1 MIGLR
6 ASTGVVLLAVSF
18 VFGGALMTRSARAQV
33 AGLNDDV
40 PAGAIR
46 FDLPAQPLDQALLVF
61 GRMTQLVVLAP
72 SPLIKGRISA
82 SLTGDY
88 TPREALERVLINTGL
103 EAYFTGPEEA
113 VIVAS
118 SSAAGTL
125 PSSPT
130 AEESTAIPPSA
141 IDGVLVNGDFR
152 NYAAMVQTRLTE
164 ALCQSPQ
171 TQPGSYRLV
180 AQLRIDSRG
189 KVIASDVVVSTG
201 LPARDTEIE
210 RIMRTLVLD
219 SAPPPGLLQPVTLLL
234 RPVGHGV
241 SIDCS
246 PSDGP
251 N

>member
-1 MIGLR
+1 MTGLR
-6 ASTGVVLLAVSF
+6 ASTGVVLLAVSA
-18 VFGGALMTRSARAQV
+18 VFGSALMTRSVRAEV
-33 AGLNDDV
+33 AGLNDTV

-46 FDLPAQPLDQALLVF
+46 FDLPAQALDQALLVF

-82 SLTGDY
+82 PLAGDY
-88 TPREALERVLINTGL
+88 TPREALQRVLINTGL
-103 EAYFTGPEEA
+103 EAYFTGPEDA

-118 SSAAGTL
+118 SSVAVA
-125 PSSPT
+125 PPPSPT
-130 AEESTAIPPSA
+130 AESLAILPSA
-141 IDGVLVNGDFR
+141 IDGVMANGDFR
-152 NYAAMVQTRLTE
+152 DYAAMVQTRLTE

-201 LPARDTEIE
+201 LPARDAAIE
-210 RIMRTLVLD
+210 RSMRTLVLD
-219 SAPPPGLLQPVTLLL
+219 SAPPPGMLQPVTLLL

-251 N
+251 D

>member
-1 MIGLR
+1 
-6 ASTGVVLLAVSF
+6 
-18 VFGGALMTRSARAQV
+18 MTRSARAQV
-33 AGLNDDV
+33 AGLNDGV

-82 SLTGDY
+82 PLTGDY

-103 EAYFTGPEEA
+103 EAYFTGPEDA

-118 SSAAGTL
+118 SSAKVAQP
-125 PSSPT
+125 PSST
-130 AEESTAIPPSA
+130 AESEAIPPSA

-152 NYAAMVQTRLTE
+152 DYAAMVQTRLTE

-201 LPARDTEIE
+201 LPARDAEIE
-210 RIMRTLVLD
+210 RVMRTLILD

-246 PSDGP
+246 PSDGS